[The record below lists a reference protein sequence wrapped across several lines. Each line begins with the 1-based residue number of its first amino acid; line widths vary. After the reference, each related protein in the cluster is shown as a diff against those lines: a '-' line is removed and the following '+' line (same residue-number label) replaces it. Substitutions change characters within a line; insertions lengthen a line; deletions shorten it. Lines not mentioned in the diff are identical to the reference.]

1 MTSDNNDILLLVKG
15 QSPQANLDALL
26 DDLKPL
32 KILDLYTLRMRLTG
46 QAVNM
51 LHKGSRDELAPLA
64 AILSRHQITNWMV
77 AQREPVEL
85 GSPDTIHRTAQGLV
99 FTQDGHEH
107 LLSKN
112 SEPLIV
118 LVDITAQVVERII
131 KRSQVQYAYTGGV
144 HTDQNHD
151 DLRRE
156 IFRQQPRIALAWGGT
171 PQQPDH
177 LLYLSA
183 WDIPPEILGDK
194 ARPSRKWNL
203 FEFLEVVCHLCPK
216 HHFDTNFGIG
226 FLPDYRVFPC
236 DAADHSGI
244 NKNLATLARYTTL
257 LLDMAQDNLQRQ
269 HTTAGAAQQ
278 ATNTVIS
285 LATAFQL
292 SGVSPGQSQQKPPTP
307 QKAPRPSLPAP
318 PSPRML
324 TGLSLHFNGWRL
336 LANLGAV
343 ALFFFV
349 EVNHKAAGSFY
360 HYGFSTGLAPLGV
373 SGLCLWNALFFWRL
387 RQHIKNTATS
397 KARSA
402 AMGMVEL
409 YGKAKRQYALVS
421 PNTLQPCVYYS
432 LKRYRRT
439 HKDHWRLTSI
449 TTSDTVPFILEDDT
463 GRISV
468 NPHGA
473 TFRLKNSHSSSD
485 LTSAN
490 EKWVEEVIYENSM
503 VYVLGFAST
512 AHKHQSSLGQRVA
525 EKLRELKGNREQ
537 MMTYDRDSDGHVS
550 SAEWDEA
557 RSDMEQQA
565 LHEKLQQ
572 GQDRSNEQLVLSAPP
587 QKDLPF
593 IIAETESEAS
603 LVSHY
608 SWQVPLLLIAGLA
621 AFAWAIK
628 AGVTYFH
635 LI

>member
-1 MTSDNNDILLLVKG
+1 MTSEHTDNVLLVKG
-15 QSPQANLDALL
+15 QSPQANLDVLL

-46 QAVNM
+46 HAVNM
-51 LHKGSRDELAPLA
+51 LHKGSRDELEPLA
-64 AILSRHQITNWMV
+64 TVLSRHHIPHWIIAPRV
-77 AQREPVEL
+77 EPLEFS
-85 GSPDTIHRTAQGLV
+85 SPETIRHTAAGVV
-99 FTQDGHEH
+99 FTQDGRDH
-107 LLSKN
+107 LLIKD

-156 IFRQQPRIALAWGGT
+156 IFRQQPRIVLAWGGP
-171 PQQPDH
+171 PQRPDH
-177 LLYLSA
+177 LFYLSP

-194 ARPSRKWNL
+194 ARPSRQWNL
-203 FEFLEVVCHLCPK
+203 FEFLEILCRLCPK
-216 HHFDTNFGIG
+216 HYLDTGFGIG

-236 DAADHSGI
+236 DATDHSGI
-244 NKNLATLARYTTL
+244 NKNLATLTRYTAL
-257 LLDMAQDNLQRQ
+257 LLDMAHDNIQRQ
-269 HTTAGAAQQ
+269 RKTAGSAQQ
-278 ATNTVIS
+278 ATHPLTS

-292 SGVSPGQSQQKPPTP
+292 SGVVPPGQAQTEAHK
-307 QKAPRPSLPAP
+307 KAPRPSLPAP
-318 PSPRML
+318 PSPRMQ

-343 ALFFFV
+343 AVFFFV
-349 EVNHKAAGSFY
+349 EVNHKAAGNFY
-360 HYGFSTGLAPLGV
+360 HYGFSSGLAPLGV

-387 RQHIKNTATS
+387 RQRIKNTATS

-421 PNTLQPCVYYS
+421 PNTQQPCVYYA

-439 HKDHWRLTSI
+439 HKDQWRLTSI

-463 GRISV
+463 GRITV

-490 EKWVEEVIYENSM
+490 EKWVEDVIYEDSM

-512 AHKHQSSLGQRVA
+512 ARKQQGSLSHRVA
-525 EKLRELKGNREQ
+525 EKLRDLKGNREQ
-537 MMTYDRDSDGHVS
+537 MLTYDRDGDGNVS

-557 RSDMEQQA
+557 RADMEQEA
-565 LHEKLQQ
+565 LHERLLQ
-572 GQDRSNEQLVLSAPP
+572 GRNRSNEQLVLSAPP